1 MTLDPRLVMSYAVA
15 IAFDIVFPLI
25 VGYVIHRRYNVRWR
39 FFLYGALVFLLSQIV
54 TRVPLVQIA
63 EALLATTLQ
72 TSTTILYLW
81 LVVLAVTAG
90 LFEEIGRYLGYRY
103 LVKNDRS
110 WQVGL
115 MYGAGHGGLESML
128 LVGGLALLGLINVIA
143 LTTTNFSQMN
153 LSSEQLAQIEQA
165 RQQIAALEWWMP
177 LLGAY
182 ERFITIFFQIAL
194 SILVLQVFVRG
205 SWLWL
210 LLAIALHALVDLVA
224 IILVQQIGAVGT
236 EVALTLL
243 LPVSFAIIYYF
254 RPAHAPRLDTL
265 APLSV

>member
-1 MTLDPRLVMSYAVA
+1 MTLDPRLVLSYAIA

-39 FFLYGALVFLLSQIV
+39 FFLYGALVFLLSQIL

-63 EALLATTLQ
+63 QVMLASTLQSSTTL
-72 TSTTILYLW
+72 LYIWFVL
-81 LVVLAVTAG
+81 LAVTAG

-128 LVGGLALLGLINVIA
+128 LVGGLALLGFINVIA
-143 LTTTNFSQMN
+143 VTTTNFSQMN
-153 LSSEQLAQIEQA
+153 LSPEQLAQIEQA

-182 ERFITIFFQIAL
+182 ERFITIFFQLAL

-210 LLAIALHALVDLVA
+210 ILAVALHALVDFAALV
-224 IILVQQIGAVGT
+224 LVQQIGGVWT
-236 EVALTLL
+236 EAALTLL
-243 LPVSFAIIYYF
+243 LPISFGIIYYF
-254 RPAHAPRLDTL
+254 RPAPAPRLDTL
-265 APLSV
+265 APSSV

>member
-1 MTLDPRLVMSYAVA
+1 HFMTLDPRLVMSYAVA

-110 WQVGL
+110 WQV
-115 MYGAGHGGLESML
+115 
-128 LVGGLALLGLINVIA
+128 
-143 LTTTNFSQMN
+143 
-153 LSSEQLAQIEQA
+153 
-165 RQQIAALEWWMP
+165 
-177 LLGAY
+177 
-182 ERFITIFFQIAL
+182 
-194 SILVLQVFVRG
+194 
-205 SWLWL
+205 
-210 LLAIALHALVDLVA
+210 
-224 IILVQQIGAVGT
+224 
-236 EVALTLL
+236 
-243 LPVSFAIIYYF
+243 
-254 RPAHAPRLDTL
+254 
-265 APLSV
+265 